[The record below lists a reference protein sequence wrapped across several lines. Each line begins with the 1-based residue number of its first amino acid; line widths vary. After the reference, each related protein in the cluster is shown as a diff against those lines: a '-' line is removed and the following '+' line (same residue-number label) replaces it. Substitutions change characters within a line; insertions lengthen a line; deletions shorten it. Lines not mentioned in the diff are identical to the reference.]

1 MPLYRGPYSNPYSPT
16 LDSAHEAVHEGQVF
30 DVSLRATLASTEA
43 MEIALTVPAGVV
55 PHVIYDIASEKI
67 ATLTIVEDVTSLAA
81 GTAATIYN
89 ANRNSATTSGITSKT
104 GIPATP
110 LTYTGG
116 TTIHTR
122 QITTGTILAQSSFTA
137 ERMIK
142 ADASTVFRLVA
153 GANSCDASIN
163 LRFYVKPTR

>member
-30 DVSLRATLASTEA
+30 DVSLRTTLASTEA
-43 MEIALTVPAGVV
+43 MEIALTAPAGVS
-55 PHVIYDIASEKI
+55 PHVIFDIASEKI
-67 ATLTIVEDVTSLAA
+67 ATLTIVEDVASLAA
-81 GTAATIYN
+81 GTAATLYN

-104 GIPATP
+104 GVPATP

-122 QITTGTILAQSSFTA
+122 QITSGTILAQSSSTA
-137 ERMIK
+137 ERILK
-142 ADASTVFRLVA
+142 AGASTVFRLVA

-163 LRFYVKPTR
+163 IRFYVKPTR